1 MFNAIDL
8 WDWIGPND
16 IGVWAN
22 CVVFYKGKVYKPWL
36 NEEREGEEEATKN
49 KGAKKINTIA
59 PYSKNAC
66 MQHITS
72 N

>member
-1 MFNAIDL
+1 
-8 WDWIGPND
+8 
-16 IGVWAN
+16 
-22 CVVFYKGKVYKPWL
+22 L

>member
-1 MFNAIDL
+1 MKRERGRKRQL
-8 WDWIGPND
+8 KT
-16 IGVWAN
+16 
-22 CVVFYKGKVYKPWL
+22 KGQ
-36 NEEREGEEEATKN
+36 
-49 KGAKKINTIA
+49 KKINTIA